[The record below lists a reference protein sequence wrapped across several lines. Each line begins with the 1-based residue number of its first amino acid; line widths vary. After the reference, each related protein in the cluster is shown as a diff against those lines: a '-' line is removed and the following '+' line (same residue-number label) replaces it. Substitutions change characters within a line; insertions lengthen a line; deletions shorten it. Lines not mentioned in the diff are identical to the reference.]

1 MDCYHFSIFSDCQGI
16 VLISAKKPSFSIHGT
31 IMEDIQKD
39 MSNLVCLGCDF
50 TSRTVYAATHV
61 IALFASN
68 SKNIVIG

>member
-1 MDCYHFSIFSDCQGI
+1 
-16 VLISAKKPSFSIHGT
+16 
-31 IMEDIQKD
+31 MEDIQKD
-39 MSNLVCLGCDF
+39 MSNLGCLGCDF